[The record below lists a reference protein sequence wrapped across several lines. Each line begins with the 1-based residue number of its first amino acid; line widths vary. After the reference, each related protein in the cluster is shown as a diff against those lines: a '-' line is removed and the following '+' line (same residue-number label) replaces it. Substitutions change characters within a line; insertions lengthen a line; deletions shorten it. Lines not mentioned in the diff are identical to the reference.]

1 MTKHIF
7 SPDGLYARVM
17 NGFWNILVLSV
28 LWMLCCLPVVTLG
41 AASTAAYYAAA
52 KVIRRKT
59 GKIYSEFFVSF
70 RRNFRQSVP
79 LTLVVL
85 LLNTVLAVECLYLY
99 ADTRI
104 PAGVLYLFAAMLL
117 AVCAM
122 GSYLWACLSRF
133 SMGSFQLFRMAVVL
147 TFRHLLTTLLL
158 LALLCVCLLG
168 IYRMPWGILVFPGLA
183 LYLSTYPMEK
193 ILLRYSPKVSPD
205 DPEAQKWY
213 YGSAE

>member
-59 GKIYSEFFVSF
+59 GKIYSEFFSSF

-79 LTLVVL
+79 L
-85 LLNTVLAVECLYLY
+85 
-99 ADTRI
+99 
-104 PAGVLYLFAAMLL
+104 
-117 AVCAM
+117 
-122 GSYLWACLSRF
+122 LS
-133 SMGSFQLFRMAVVL
+133 LI
-147 TFRHLLTTLLL
+147 H
-158 LALLCVCLLG
+158 
-168 IYRMPWGILVFPGLA
+168 I
-183 LYLSTYPMEK
+183 
-193 ILLRYSPKVSPD
+193 
-205 DPEAQKWY
+205 
-213 YGSAE
+213 